1 MALEPIRQIASDG
14 KREQIA
20 AKALMDYFANWKLYP
35 TPRFFFTDF
44 HITVMQGQ
52 GRENY
57 IGDLEIKWLKTDSSK
72 SAIFPFNKLQQIMIA
87 PPYTDTDYSYHRI
100 CFRYSDGIL
109 VVPAK
114 ELEHLQPVF
123 HTRWDTKER
132 DLVVF
137 VNASDYPQYWHNLVI
152 NE

>member
-1 MALEPIRQIASDG
+1 MALEPIRQVAGDG

-20 AKALMDYFANWKLYP
+20 AKVLMEYFVNWKLYP

-72 SAIFPFNKLQQIMIA
+72 AAIFPFNKLQQIMIA
-87 PPYTDTDYSYHRI
+87 PPYT
-100 CFRYSDGIL
+100 
-109 VVPAK
+109 VM
-114 ELEHLQPVF
+114 
-123 HTRWDTKER
+123 
-132 DLVVF
+132 
-137 VNASDYPQYWHNLVI
+137 
-152 NE
+152 